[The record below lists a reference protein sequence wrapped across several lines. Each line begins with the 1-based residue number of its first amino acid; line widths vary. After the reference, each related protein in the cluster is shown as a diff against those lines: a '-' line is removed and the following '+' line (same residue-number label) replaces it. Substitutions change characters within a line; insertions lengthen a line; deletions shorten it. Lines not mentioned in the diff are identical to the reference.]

1 MKPLHEKLVLE
12 PKNSFVLQK
21 DVYPYYPTPWHYHPE
36 YELVLVVKS
45 SGMRTVGDHSE
56 HFTDGDLVFLGP
68 NLPHSYQNDPIYY
81 QDDSSLK
88 AEAIVIHFKEDFLG
102 KGFFNLPEMVQVGQL
117 FNKARYGIKI
127 TGNTRQQI
135 SDIMLQ
141 MHTVNGHKRI
151 LQLLSILEILSTS
164 EEIELLTNP
173 GFVQQHLVSDDDRIT
188 KVHEYIMKNF
198 QKDISLAEVAE
209 IANMSVPSFCRL
221 FKSSTR
227 KAFSNFVNEI
237 RVGHACRLLLE
248 DRESIAQICYKS
260 GFNNMSNFN
269 RQFKRL
275 KERSPLQYRQRVS
288 R

>member
-1 MKPLHEKLVLE
+1 MKPLHEKLILE

-21 DVYPYYPTPWHYHPE
+21 DIYPYYPTPWHYHPE

-45 SGMRTVGDHSE
+45 SGMRTVGDHNE

-68 NLPHSYQNDPIYY
+68 NLPHSYQNDAIYY
-81 QDDSSLK
+81 RDDSSLK

-102 KGFFNLPEMVQVGQL
+102 KDFFNLPEMIQVVQL
-117 FNKARYGIKI
+117 FNKAKYGIKI

-141 MHTVNGHKRI
+141 MHTVTGHKKI
-151 LQLLSILEILSTS
+151 LQLLSILEILSNS
-164 EEIELLTNP
+164 DEIELLSNP

-198 QKDISLAEVAE
+198 QKDISLSEVAE
-209 IANMSVPSFCRL
+209 IANMSIPSFCRL

-275 KERSPLQYRQRVS
+275 KERSPLQYRQSVS

>member
-1 MKPLHEKLVLE
+1 MLE

-21 DVYPYYPTPWHYHPE
+21 DSYPYYPTPWHYHPE

-45 SGMRTVGDHSE
+45 SGMRTVGDHNE

-68 NLPHSYQNDPIYY
+68 NLPHSYQNDSIYY

-102 KGFFNLPEMVQVGQL
+102 KDFFNLPEMIQVVQL
-117 FNKARYGIKI
+117 FNKAKYGIKI

-164 EEIELLTNP
+164 DEIELLTNP
-173 GFVQQHLVSDDDRIT
+173 GFVQQHLVSYDDRIT

-209 IANMSVPSFCRL
+209 IANMSIPSFCRL